1 MNETDG
7 AIALARVEE
16 GVNARLI
23 TAPADFA
30 LDFATVLLLDHP
42 TVNLDCLLRIE
53 LILAVVFAVT
63 STSCPIGSL
72 GRSHP
77 IALLDR

>member
-7 AIALARVEE
+7 TVALARVEE
-16 GVNARLI
+16 RVDARLI
-23 TAPADFA
+23 AAPADFA
-30 LDFATVLLLDHP
+30 LDFATVLLLDHS

-53 LILAVVFAVT
+53 LILAVVFAVAGTT
-63 STSCPIGSL
+63 SSIGSL